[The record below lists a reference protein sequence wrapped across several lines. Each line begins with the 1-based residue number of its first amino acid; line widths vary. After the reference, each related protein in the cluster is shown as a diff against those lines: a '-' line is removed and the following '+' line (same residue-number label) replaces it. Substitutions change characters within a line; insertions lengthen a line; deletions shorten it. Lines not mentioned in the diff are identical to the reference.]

1 MNRRDFLKTS
11 LLATAA
17 VAGAPL
23 NVQSGVNKPHVQ
35 SYREIGKTGMKMSD
49 ISFGTGKLASP
60 SMILRAIDRGINYF
74 DTAPD
79 YGSAERYIGR
89 AMDKIQRDKIFIA
102 SKFCKTVP
110 YPGHLPLGSKKRD
123 YIASVVG
130 SLQRMKTDYL
140 DVCFV
145 HAIGEVS
152 KTKNKEKKRLLD
164 EEMLSA
170 AEALKKA
177 GKIRFL
183 AVSSHGPNNME
194 DLLLEAVRSGHFDL
208 IMPAFNF
215 MKFPRVPVV
224 IKEAKKRGMGV
235 VAMKTLAGAKD
246 MGLRAKGEAFSTAAF
261 KWVLK
266 HPEVDGLVITIKTVS
281 HLDLYLHASG
291 KRFAAADQKVLNQY
305 ARIYGKEYCR
315 TGCNICEAGCPR
327 GVEIA
332 NILRYQMYFKDYEM
346 EKRAME
352 GYAGL
357 RKNAKSCLSCENTPC
372 AGACPYGLPLKD
384 LLTEAHETLSFNV

>member
-17 VAGAPL
+17 VAATPL
-23 NVQSGVNKPHVQ
+23 NVQSGVNKPTVQ
-35 SYREIGKTGMKMSD
+35 SYQEIGKTGMKMSD

-79 YGSAERYIGR
+79 YGSAERYIGQ
-89 AMDKIQRDKIFIA
+89 AMNKIQRDKIFIA

-145 HAIGEVS
+145 HAIGEM
-152 KTKNKEKKRLLD
+152 TKNKNREKKRLLD

-194 DLLLEAVRSGHFDL
+194 DLMLEAVRSGHFDI
-208 IMPAFNF
+208 IMLAFNF

-224 IKEAKKRGMGV
+224 IKEAKKRNIGV
-235 VAMKTLAGAKD
+235 IAMKTLAGAKD
-246 MGLRAKGEAFSTAAF
+246 MGLKSRGEAFSTAAF

-281 HLDLYLHASG
+281 HLDHYLQASG
-291 KRFAAADQKVLNQY
+291 KSFTASDRKVLDQY

-315 TGCNICEAGCPR
+315 TGCDICEAGCSR

-357 RKNAKSCLSCENTPC
+357 RKNAKSCLSCEPPPC
-372 AGACPYGLPLKD
+372 AGACPYGLPLKV
-384 LLTEAHETLSFNV
+384 LLTEAHKNLSFNV

>member
-17 VAGAPL
+17 VAATPL
-23 NVQSGVNKPHVQ
+23 NVQSDVNKLTVQ
-35 SYREIGKTGMKMSD
+35 SYQEIGKTGMKMSD

-79 YGSAERYIGR
+79 YGSAERYIGQ
-89 AMDKIQRDKIFIA
+89 AMNKIQRDKIFIA

-145 HAIGEVS
+145 HAIGEM
-152 KTKNKEKKRLLD
+152 TKNKNREKKRLLD

-194 DLLLEAVRSGHFDL
+194 DLMLEAVRSGHFDI
-208 IMPAFNF
+208 IMLAFNF
-215 MKFPRVPVV
+215 N
-224 IKEAKKRGMGV
+224 EDTGRGQG
-235 VAMKTLAGAKD
+235 
-246 MGLRAKGEAFSTAAF
+246 
-261 KWVLK
+261 
-266 HPEVDGLVITIKTVS
+266 
-281 HLDLYLHASG
+281 
-291 KRFAAADQKVLNQY
+291 
-305 ARIYGKEYCR
+305 YG
-315 TGCNICEAGCPR
+315 P
-327 GVEIA
+327 
-332 NILRYQMYFKDYEM
+332 
-346 EKRAME
+346 
-352 GYAGL
+352 
-357 RKNAKSCLSCENTPC
+357 
-372 AGACPYGLPLKD
+372 
-384 LLTEAHETLSFNV
+384 